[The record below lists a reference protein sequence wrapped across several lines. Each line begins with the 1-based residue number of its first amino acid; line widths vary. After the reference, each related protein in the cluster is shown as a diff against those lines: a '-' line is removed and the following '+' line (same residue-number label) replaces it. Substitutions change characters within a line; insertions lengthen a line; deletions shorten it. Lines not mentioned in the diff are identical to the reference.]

1 MTEEV
6 EEVGEADEVQIKSD
20 LAKLEE
26 LIADSNAHTAAADA
40 ANAADGEKVDL
51 ETPKTRR
58 PGRKGSGLGGSTSN
72 TRISLTS
79 VDDTTPNR
87 VQPTRG
93 QGEVRI

>member
-26 LIADSNAHTAAADA
+26 LIADSNAPAADA
-40 ANAADGEKVDL
+40 ADAAADGEKVDL

-58 PGRKGSGLGGSTSN
+58 SGRKGSSLGGSTSN

>member
-6 EEVGEADEVQIKSD
+6 EEVGEADEVEIKSD

-26 LIADSNAHTAAADA
+26 LIADSNAPTAEAAD
-40 ANAADGEKVDL
+40 AADGEKVDL

-58 PGRKGSGLGGSTSN
+58 SGRKGSSLGGSTSN